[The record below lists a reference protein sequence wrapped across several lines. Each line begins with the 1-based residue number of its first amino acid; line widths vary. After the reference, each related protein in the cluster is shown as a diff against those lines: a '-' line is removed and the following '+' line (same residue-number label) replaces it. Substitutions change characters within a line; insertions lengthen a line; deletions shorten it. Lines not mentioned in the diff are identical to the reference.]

1 MTKPI
6 VEFNNVS
13 IKFRNEPV
21 LSKINL
27 TVNENDFLAL
37 IGPNGAGK
45 TTILKSIL
53 GIFSP
58 HDGVINVF
66 DKDVSSNQNYIRTRT
81 GYVPQHTPYNMKNF
95 PGTITETVL
104 TGITSQKD
112 KIQNL
117 SNVLEF
123 VDLLDIKNKRISE
136 LSGGQIQRTFIARAM
151 ISEPDLLLL
160 DEPTSNI
167 DVDSQGLLFRSLEKI
182 KNDRDITVIFSS
194 HDTMA
199 VSNLS
204 SKVACINKKIDFH
217 GNPDDFFSNKHLAES
232 YGYSVKFIE
241 HSKHSD

>member
-1 MTKPI
+1 
-6 VEFNNVS
+6 
-13 IKFRNEPV
+13 
-21 LSKINL
+21 
-27 TVNENDFLAL
+27 
-37 IGPNGAGK
+37 
-45 TTILKSIL
+45 
-53 GIFSP
+53 
-58 HDGVINVF
+58 
-66 DKDVSSNQNYIRTRT
+66 
-81 GYVPQHTPYNMKNF
+81 MKNF

-199 VSNLS
+199 V
-204 SKVACINKKIDFH
+204 
-217 GNPDDFFSNKHLAES
+217 
-232 YGYSVKFIE
+232 
-241 HSKHSD
+241 

>member
-1 MTKPI
+1 MAKPI

-123 VDLLDIKNKRISE
+123 VDLLDIKNK
-136 LSGGQIQRTFIARAM
+136 
-151 ISEPDLLLL
+151 
-160 DEPTSNI
+160 
-167 DVDSQGLLFRSLEKI
+167 K
-182 KNDRDITVIFSS
+182 
-194 HDTMA
+194 
-199 VSNLS
+199 
-204 SKVACINKKIDFH
+204 
-217 GNPDDFFSNKHLAES
+217 
-232 YGYSVKFIE
+232 
-241 HSKHSD
+241 